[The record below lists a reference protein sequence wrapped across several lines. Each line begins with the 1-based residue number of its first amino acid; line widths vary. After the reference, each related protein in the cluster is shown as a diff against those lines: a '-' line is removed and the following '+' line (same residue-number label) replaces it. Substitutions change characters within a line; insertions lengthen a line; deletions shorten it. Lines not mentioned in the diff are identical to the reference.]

1 MARILITS
9 GPTRQHL
16 DPVRYLTN
24 SSSGQMG
31 SAVAGAALALGHE
44 VTIISGPVNLSY
56 PAGATVI
63 PVISTQEMFDAALEL
78 FPDFSGAIGVAAPCD
93 YKPLFVSSDKL
104 AKTGEPLQLELHET
118 RDIIAHL
125 GASKRPDQWVVG
137 FALETH
143 DERFRALAKMEAKC
157 CDMIVLNRPEAMQ
170 SDSNQVELFDTSG
183 ACLANVTGPKPAVA
197 KELLAHIQAAL
208 INAQP
213 QDVKP

>member
-31 SAVAGAALALGHE
+31 SAVASAALSLGHD
-44 VTIISGPVNLSY
+44 VTIVSGPVNLAY
-56 PAGATVI
+56 PAEATVI
-63 PVISTQEMFDAALEL
+63 PVISTQEMFEACVKL

-93 YKPLFVSSDKL
+93 YKPLMVASNKIS
-104 AKTGEPLQLELHET
+104 KTGQPLELELHET

-125 GASKRPDQWVVG
+125 GADKRPDQWVVG
-137 FALETH
+137 FALESH
-143 DERFRALAKMEAKC
+143 DERFRALAKMEAKS

-170 SDSNQVELFDTSG
+170 SDTNQVELFDTSG
-183 ACLANVTGPKPAVA
+183 ACLASISGPKADVA
-197 KELLAHIQAAL
+197 RELLKHIDAAL
-208 INAQP
+208 ISLEV
-213 QDVKP
+213 QDPLL

>member
-31 SAVAGAALALGHE
+31 CAVAAAALSLGHQ
-44 VTIISGPVNLSY
+44 VTIVTGPVHITY
-56 PAGATVI
+56 PAEATVI
-63 PVISTQEMFDAALEL
+63 PVVSTQEMFETCVQL

-93 YKPLFVSSDKL
+93 YEPLVVASEKI
-104 AKTGEPLQLELHET
+104 AKTGRPIQLELHET

-125 GASKRPDQWVVG
+125 GAGKRNDQWVVG

-143 DERFRALAKMEAKC
+143 DERFRALAKLETKC
-157 CDMIVLNRPEAMQ
+157 CDLIVLNRPEAMQ
-170 SDSNQVELFDTSG
+170 SDSNQVELFDATG
-183 ACLANVTGPKPAVA
+183 TCLANLGGLKKDVA
-197 KELLAHIQAAL
+197 KEILKHIDALL
-208 INAQP
+208 INS
-213 QDVKP
+213 

>member
-31 SAVAGAALALGHE
+31 CAVAAAALSLGHQ
-44 VTIISGPVNLSY
+44 VTVVTGPVQITY
-56 PAGATVI
+56 PVEATVI
-63 PVISTQEMFDAALEL
+63 PVISTQEMFDACVEL

-93 YKPLFVSSDKL
+93 YKPLVVASEKI
-104 AKTGEPLQLELHET
+104 AKTGKPLQVELHET
-118 RDIIAHL
+118 HDIIAHL
-125 GASKRPDQWVVG
+125 GAGKRNGQWVVG

-143 DERFRALAKMEAKC
+143 DERFRALAKLETKC

-170 SDSNQVELFDTSG
+170 SDSNQVELFDATG
-183 ACLANVTGPKPAVA
+183 TCLANPGGLKEDVA
-197 KELLAHIQAAL
+197 KEILKHIDALL
-208 INAQP
+208 INS
-213 QDVKP
+213 

>member
-31 SAVAGAALALGHE
+31 CAVAVAALSLGHQ
-44 VTIISGPVNLSY
+44 VTIVSGPVNITY
-56 PAGATVI
+56 PAEATVI
-63 PVISTQEMFDAALEL
+63 SVVSTQEMFEACAQL

-93 YKPLFVSSDKL
+93 YEPLMVSSEKI
-104 AKTGEPLQLELHET
+104 AKTGRPLQVELHET
-118 RDIIAHL
+118 NDIIAHL
-125 GASKRPDQWVVG
+125 GTEKRNDQWVVG

-143 DERFRALAKMEAKC
+143 DERFRALAKLERKC

-170 SDSNQVELFDTSG
+170 SDSNQVELFDATG
-183 ACLANVTGPKPAVA
+183 ACLATPAGLKEDVA
-197 KELLAHIQAAL
+197 KEILKHIDARL
-208 INAQP
+208 INS
-213 QDVKP
+213 

>member
-24 SSSGQMG
+24 NSSGQMG
-31 SAVAGAALALGHE
+31 SAIAVAALALGHE
-44 VTIISGPVNLSY
+44 VTIVSGPVSITY
-56 PAGATVI
+56 PAEATVV
-63 PVISTQEMFDAALEL
+63 PVVSTQEMFETCVQL

-93 YKPLFVSSDKL
+93 YKPLLVSPEKI
-104 AKTGEPLQLELHET
+104 AKTGMPLQVELHET

-125 GASKRPDQWVVG
+125 GAQKRNGQWVVG

-143 DERFRALAKMEAKC
+143 DERFRALAKLETKC

-170 SDSNQVELFDTSG
+170 SDSNQVELFDVTGS
-183 ACLANVTGPKPAVA
+183 CLANVGGLKKDVA
-197 KELLAHIQAAL
+197 SEILKYIDALL
-208 INAQP
+208 INS
-213 QDVKP
+213 